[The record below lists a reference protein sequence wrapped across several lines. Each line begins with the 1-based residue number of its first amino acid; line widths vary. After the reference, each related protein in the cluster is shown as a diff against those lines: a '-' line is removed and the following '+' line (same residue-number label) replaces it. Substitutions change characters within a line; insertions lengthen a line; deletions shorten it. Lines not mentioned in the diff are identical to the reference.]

1 MRISRSNISF
11 VMMGLSILLFLIA
24 VTLNNYSETINVDVL
39 AFTENV
45 LAIFSALFMA
55 VGICFAIL
63 NLMRRKTR
71 TRGHNFE
78 TAPRRIRRNP

>member
-24 VTLNNYSETINVDVL
+24 VTLNNYSETINIDVL

-55 VGICFAIL
+55 VGVSLAIL
-63 NLMRRKTR
+63 NAMRRKPH

-78 TAPRRIRRNP
+78 TGPHRIRRSG

>member
-1 MRISRSNISF
+1 MI
-11 VMMGLSILLFLIA
+11 GLSVLVFLIA
-24 VTLNNYSETINVDVL
+24 VILNVYSETVNVDVL

-45 LAIFSALFMA
+45 LAIFSVLFMA

-63 NLMRRKTR
+63 NLMQRKTR

-78 TAPRRIRRNP
+78 TAPRRIRRNG